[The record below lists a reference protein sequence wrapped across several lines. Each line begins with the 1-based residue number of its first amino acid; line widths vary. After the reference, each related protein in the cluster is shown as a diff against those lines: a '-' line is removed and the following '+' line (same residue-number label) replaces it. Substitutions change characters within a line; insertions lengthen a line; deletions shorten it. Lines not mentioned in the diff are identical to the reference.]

1 MPSGPRRSRRRDVNF
16 TPERVRSDLEA
27 AGVEISAEERDD
39 VERETRFYASRGQY
53 RVMVAVSD
61 DGYVA
66 MSFEGGTRSPIRSI
80 GTFAQRV
87 AHFLATGE
95 ET

>member
-1 MPSGPRRSRRRDVNF
+1 VGF
-16 TPERVRSDLEA
+16 TPERVRADLEA

-39 VERETRFYASRGQY
+39 DGCETRFYATRGQY
-53 RVMVAVSD
+53 RVTIAVSD
-61 DGYVA
+61 EGYLA
-66 MSFEGGTRSPIRSI
+66 FTFEGGRRSPIRSI
-80 GTFAQRV
+80 DTYARRV

>member
-1 MPSGPRRSRRRDVNF
+1 MGF
-16 TPERVRSDLEA
+16 TPERVRADLEA

-39 VERETRFYASRGQY
+39 DKRETRFYASRGEY
-53 RVMVAVSD
+53 RVTIAVSD
-61 DGYVA
+61 EGYIA
-66 MSFEGGTRSPIRSI
+66 CAFEGGHRTPIRSI
-80 GTFAQRV
+80 DTYARRV